1 MVDSPDEKSVL
12 VERLLRLQSEPVG
25 VINLKQFQTQLA
37 RVPSWMVQRSR
48 FLERWQSRYAFGESE
63 PGSGTELMLATPVQ
77 PITTEPNLTSQL
89 SSAML
94 SERIYQEKIA
104 PPIEKISDS
113 QAGQTFRLS
122 RKAVPLAPDSN
133 SLSKQVNSSEKI
145 ETPANTSEKNSPSL
159 RTIVESVT
167 VSNPD
172 SKPAATLAQPQG
184 TVAPKEEET
193 KVTAIEQG
201 QSLVSNEAITN
212 PLVFRK
218 NWQQPDETSEKKKID
233 SLTATSGESTLPLRT
248 ITERINNNPTSNS
261 ESVEISLKPETKV
274 NAIEQEQS
282 LVSNEAITNPLVFRK
297 NWQQPDETS
306 EEKKIDS
313 LAATSGEST
322 LPLRT
327 ITERINTSTS
337 NSESAEI
344 SLKPETKVTAI
355 EQGQSLVSNEAIT
368 NPLVFR
374 KNWQQPDETSEEKK
388 IDSLTATSEESTLPL
403 RTITERINTPTSN
416 LESASTLDQ
425 SEAIVASTE
434 GETKV
439 TSVELG
445 QPQVSNL
452 STATPLLLR
461 QSLQSLDKESNRLRT
476 GSGTI
481 QREVIGGQKQSGN
494 QANRDIAAVNSELAT
509 TSIAVVPEIPSREV
523 PGNLSVPTNLV
534 WRKTTSEPARTVF
547 SAANNGY
554 TNSSLPSVSIP
565 VNPNRPNI
573 LRQMSNTASE
583 MEAMP
588 SNPAIPA
595 IAQTANQTPV
605 VNVADIAEQVSR
617 LLFRQLTVERERR
630 GISQWH

>member
-1 MVDSPDEKSVL
+1 MVDSPYEKSVL
-12 VERLLRLQSEPVG
+12 VERLLRRQSEPVG

-172 SKPAATLAQPQG
+172 SKPAATLDQPQR

-193 KVTAIEQG
+193 KVTLVELKQIQ
-201 QSLVSNEAITN
+201 VSNLSTPN
-212 PLVFRK
+212 PLLLRQ
-218 NWQQPDETSEKKKID
+218 NLHQPDETSEEKKID

-248 ITERINNNPTSNS
+248 ITERINTP
-261 ESVEISLKPETKV
+261 
-274 NAIEQEQS
+274 
-282 LVSNEAITNPLVFRK
+282 
-297 NWQQPDETS
+297 
-306 EEKKIDS
+306 
-313 LAATSGEST
+313 
-322 LPLRT
+322 
-327 ITERINTSTS
+327 TS

-344 SLKPETKVTAI
+344 SLKPETKVNAI
-355 EQGQSLVSNEAIT
+355 EQEQSLVSNEAIT

-403 RTITERINTPTSN
+403 RTITERINTSTSN
-416 LESASTLDQ
+416 SESAAILDQ

-461 QSLQSLDKESNRLRT
+461 QSLQSLDKESNRLTT

-481 QREVIGGQKQSGN
+481 HREAIGGQKQSGN

-554 TNSSLPSVSIP
+554 TDSSLPSVSLP

-630 GISQWH
+630 GISQWY

>member
-248 ITERINNNPTSNS
+248 ITERINTP
-261 ESVEISLKPETKV
+261 
-274 NAIEQEQS
+274 
-282 LVSNEAITNPLVFRK
+282 
-297 NWQQPDETS
+297 
-306 EEKKIDS
+306 
-313 LAATSGEST
+313 
-322 LPLRT
+322 
-327 ITERINTSTS
+327 TS

-461 QSLQSLDKESNRLRT
+461 QSLQSLDKESNRLTT

-481 QREVIGGQKQSGN
+481 HREVIGGQKQSGN

>member
-104 PPIEKISDS
+104 PPIEKVSHS
-113 QAGQTFRLS
+113 QTGQTFRIS
-122 RKAVPLAPDSN
+122 RKAVPLAADSN

-145 ETPANTSEKNSPSL
+145 DAPANTSEKNSPSL

-172 SKPAATLAQPQG
+172 SKPAVTLAQPQR

-193 KVTAIEQG
+193 KVTLVELKQIQ
-201 QSLVSNEAITN
+201 VSNLSTPN
-212 PLVFRK
+212 PL
-218 NWQQPDETSEKKKID
+218 
-233 SLTATSGESTLPLRT
+233 LLRQ
-248 ITERINNNPTSNS
+248 N
-261 ESVEISLKPETKV
+261 LH
-274 NAIEQEQS
+274 
-282 LVSNEAITNPLVFRK
+282 
-297 NWQQPDETS
+297 QPDETS

-313 LAATSGEST
+313 LTATSGESP

-374 KNWQQPDETSEEKK
+374 KNWQQPDETSEEKPR
-388 IDSLTATSEESTLPL
+388 DSLTATAGESTFPL
-403 RTITERINTPTSN
+403 RTITERVNASTSN
-416 LESASTLDQ
+416 PESTATLDQ

-461 QSLQSLDKESNRLRT
+461 QSLQSLDKESNRLTT

-481 QREVIGGQKQSGN
+481 HREAIGGQKQSGN

-523 PGNLSVPTNLV
+523 PGNLSIPTNLV

-554 TNSSLPSVSIP
+554 TDSSLPSVSIP

-630 GISQWH
+630 GISQWY

>member
-12 VERLLRLQSEPVG
+12 VERLLRRQSEPVG

-172 SKPAATLAQPQG
+172 SKSAATLDKPQR

-193 KVTAIEQG
+193 KVTIVELKQI
-201 QSLVSNEAITN
+201 QVSNLSTPN
-212 PLVFRK
+212 SLLLRQ
-218 NWQQPDETSEKKKID
+218 NLHQPVEVSEGKKID
-233 SLTATSGESTLPLRT
+233 YLTATSE
-248 ITERINNNPTSNS
+248 
-261 ESVEISLKPETKV
+261 
-274 NAIEQEQS
+274 
-282 LVSNEAITNPLVFRK
+282 
-297 NWQQPDETS
+297 
-306 EEKKIDS
+306 
-313 LAATSGEST
+313 EST

-344 SLKPETKVTAI
+344 SLKPETKVNAI
-355 EQGQSLVSNEAIT
+355 EQEQSLVSNEAIN

-374 KNWQQPDETSEEKK
+374 KNWQQPDETSKERK
-388 IDSLTATSEESTLPL
+388 IDFLPATSEESTLPL

-416 LESASTLDQ
+416 SESAAILDQ

-461 QSLQSLDKESNRLRT
+461 QSLQSLDKQSNRLTT

-481 QREVIGGQKQSGN
+481 HREAIGGQKQSGN

-554 TNSSLPSVSIP
+554 TDSSLPSVSIP

-595 IAQTANQTPV
+595 IAQTANQTQV

>member
-1 MVDSPDEKSVL
+1 MVDSPGEKSVL
-12 VERLLRLQSEPVG
+12 VERLLRRQSEPVG

-63 PGSGTELMLATPVQ
+63 PGSSTELMLATPVQ

-145 ETPANTSEKNSPSL
+145 DAPANTSEKNSPSL

-201 QSLVSNEAITN
+201 QSLVSNEVTTN

-218 NWQQPDETSEKKKID
+218 NWQQPDETAEEKKID

-248 ITERINNNPTSNS
+248 ITERINNP
-261 ESVEISLKPETKV
+261 
-274 NAIEQEQS
+274 
-282 LVSNEAITNPLVFRK
+282 
-297 NWQQPDETS
+297 
-306 EEKKIDS
+306 
-313 LAATSGEST
+313 
-322 LPLRT
+322 
-327 ITERINTSTS
+327 TS

-355 EQGQSLVSNEAIT
+355 EQGQSLVSNEVTT

-374 KNWQQPDETSEEKK
+374 KNWQQPDETAEEKK
-388 IDSLTATSEESTLPL
+388 IDSLTATSGESTLPL
-403 RTITERINTPTSN
+403 RTITERINNPTSN
-416 LESASTLDQ
+416 SESAATLDQ

-461 QSLQSLDKESNRLRT
+461 QSLQSLDKESNRLTT

-481 QREVIGGQKQSGN
+481 HREAIGGQKQSGN

-523 PGNLSVPTNLV
+523 PGNLSIPTNLV

-554 TNSSLPSVSIP
+554 TDSSLPSVSIP

-573 LRQMSNTASE
+573 LRQMSNTTSE
-583 MEAMP
+583 MEAVP

-595 IAQTANQTPV
+595 ITQTPNQTPV

-630 GISQWH
+630 GMSQWY

>member
-104 PPIEKISDS
+104 PPREKISDS

-145 ETPANTSEKNSPSL
+145 DAPANTSEKNSPSL

-172 SKPAATLAQPQG
+172 SKPAVTLAQPQR

-193 KVTAIEQG
+193 KVTLVELKQIQ
-201 QSLVSNEAITN
+201 VSNLSTPN
-212 PLVFRK
+212 PL
-218 NWQQPDETSEKKKID
+218 
-233 SLTATSGESTLPLRT
+233 LLRQ
-248 ITERINNNPTSNS
+248 N
-261 ESVEISLKPETKV
+261 L
-274 NAIEQEQS
+274 
-282 LVSNEAITNPLVFRK
+282 
-297 NWQQPDETS
+297 QQPDETS

-313 LAATSGEST
+313 LTATSGESP

-374 KNWQQPDETSEEKK
+374 KNWQQPDETSEEKPR
-388 IDSLTATSEESTLPL
+388 DSLTATAGESTFPL
-403 RTITERINTPTSN
+403 RTITERVNASTSN
-416 LESASTLDQ
+416 PESTATLDQ

-461 QSLQSLDKESNRLRT
+461 QSLQSLDKESNRLTT

-481 QREVIGGQKQSGN
+481 HREAIGGQKQSGN

-523 PGNLSVPTNLV
+523 PGNLSIPTNLV

-554 TNSSLPSVSIP
+554 TDSSLPSVSIP

-630 GISQWH
+630 GISQWY

>member
-12 VERLLRLQSEPVG
+12 VERLLRRQSEPVG

-172 SKPAATLAQPQG
+172 SKPAATLDQPQR

-193 KVTAIEQG
+193 KVTLVELKQIQ
-201 QSLVSNEAITN
+201 VSNLSTPNSLLLRQNLHQPVEASEE
-212 PLVFRK
+212 RK
-218 NWQQPDETSEKKKID
+218 IDFLPATSE
-233 SLTATSGESTLPLRT
+233 
-248 ITERINNNPTSNS
+248 
-261 ESVEISLKPETKV
+261 
-274 NAIEQEQS
+274 
-282 LVSNEAITNPLVFRK
+282 
-297 NWQQPDETS
+297 
-306 EEKKIDS
+306 
-313 LAATSGEST
+313 EST

-344 SLKPETKVTAI
+344 SLKPETTVNAI
-355 EQGQSLVSNEAIT
+355 EQEQSLVSNEATT

-403 RTITERINTPTSN
+403 RTITERINT
-416 LESASTLDQ
+416 
-425 SEAIVASTE
+425 
-434 GETKV
+434 
-439 TSVELG
+439 
-445 QPQVSNL
+445 
-452 STATPLLLR
+452 
-461 QSLQSLDKESNRLRT
+461 
-476 GSGTI
+476 
-481 QREVIGGQKQSGN
+481 
-494 QANRDIAAVNSELAT
+494 
-509 TSIAVVPEIPSREV
+509 
-523 PGNLSVPTNLV
+523 
-534 WRKTTSEPARTVF
+534 
-547 SAANNGY
+547 
-554 TNSSLPSVSIP
+554 
-565 VNPNRPNI
+565 
-573 LRQMSNTASE
+573 
-583 MEAMP
+583 
-588 SNPAIPA
+588 
-595 IAQTANQTPV
+595 
-605 VNVADIAEQVSR
+605 
-617 LLFRQLTVERERR
+617 
-630 GISQWH
+630 

>member
-104 PPIEKISDS
+104 PPREKISDS

-145 ETPANTSEKNSPSL
+145 DAPANTSEKNSPSL

-172 SKPAATLAQPQG
+172 SKPAVTLAQPQR

-193 KVTAIEQG
+193 KVTLVELKQIQ
-201 QSLVSNEAITN
+201 VSNLSTPN
-212 PLVFRK
+212 PL
-218 NWQQPDETSEKKKID
+218 
-233 SLTATSGESTLPLRT
+233 LLRQ
-248 ITERINNNPTSNS
+248 N
-261 ESVEISLKPETKV
+261 LH
-274 NAIEQEQS
+274 
-282 LVSNEAITNPLVFRK
+282 
-297 NWQQPDETS
+297 QPDETS

-313 LAATSGEST
+313 LTATSGEST

-374 KNWQQPDETSEEKK
+374 KNWQQPDETSEEKPR
-388 IDSLTATSEESTLPL
+388 DSLTATAGESTFPL
-403 RTITERINTPTSN
+403 RTITERVNASTSN
-416 LESASTLDQ
+416 PESTATLDQ

-461 QSLQSLDKESNRLRT
+461 QSLQSLDKESNRLTT

-481 QREVIGGQKQSGN
+481 HREAIGGQKQSGN

-523 PGNLSVPTNLV
+523 PGNLSIPTNLV

-554 TNSSLPSVSIP
+554 TDSSLPSVSIP

-630 GISQWH
+630 GISQWY

>member
-12 VERLLRLQSEPVG
+12 VERLLRRHSEPVG

-104 PPIEKISDS
+104 PTIEKISDS

-145 ETPANTSEKNSPSL
+145 DAPANTSEKNSPSL

-172 SKPAATLAQPQG
+172 SKPAATLAQPPR

-193 KVTAIEQG
+193 KVTLVELKQIQVSNLSTPNPLLLRQNLHQPVEVSEGKKIDYLTATSEESTSSLRTITERINTSTSNSESAEISLKPETKVTAIEQE

-218 NWQQPDETSEKKKID
+218 NLQQPDETSEEKKID
-233 SLTATSGESTLPLRT
+233 SLTSTSEESTSSLRT
-248 ITERINNNPTSNS
+248 ITERINTSTSNS
-261 ESVEISLKPETKV
+261 ESAEISLKPETKV

-297 NWQQPDETS
+297 NLQQPDETS

-313 LAATSGEST
+313 LTSTSGEST

-337 NSESAEI
+337 NSESA
-344 SLKPETKVTAI
+344 A
-355 EQGQSLVSNEAIT
+355 
-368 NPLVFR
+368 
-374 KNWQQPDETSEEKK
+374 
-388 IDSLTATSEESTLPL
+388 
-403 RTITERINTPTSN
+403 
-416 LESASTLDQ
+416 TLDQ

-461 QSLQSLDKESNRLRT
+461 QSLQSLDKESNRLTT

-481 QREVIGGQKQSGN
+481 HREAIGGQKQSGN

-509 TSIAVVPEIPSREV
+509 TLIAVVPEIPSREV

-554 TNSSLPSVSIP
+554 TDSSLPSVSIP

-588 SNPAIPA
+588 SNAAIPA

>member
-12 VERLLRLQSEPVG
+12 VERLLRRQSEPVG

-172 SKPAATLAQPQG
+172 SKPAATLDQPQR

-193 KVTAIEQG
+193 KVTLVELKQIQ
-201 QSLVSNEAITN
+201 VSNLSTPNSLLLRQNLHQPVEASEE
-212 PLVFRK
+212 RK
-218 NWQQPDETSEKKKID
+218 IDFLPATSE
-233 SLTATSGESTLPLRT
+233 
-248 ITERINNNPTSNS
+248 
-261 ESVEISLKPETKV
+261 
-274 NAIEQEQS
+274 
-282 LVSNEAITNPLVFRK
+282 
-297 NWQQPDETS
+297 
-306 EEKKIDS
+306 
-313 LAATSGEST
+313 EST

-344 SLKPETKVTAI
+344 SLKPETKVNAI
-355 EQGQSLVSNEAIT
+355 EQEQSLVSNEATT

-403 RTITERINTPTSN
+403 RTITERINTSTSN
-416 LESASTLDQ
+416 SESAAILDQ

-461 QSLQSLDKESNRLRT
+461 QSLQSLDKESNRLTT

-481 QREVIGGQKQSGN
+481 HREAIGGQKQSGN

-554 TNSSLPSVSIP
+554 TNSSLPSVSLP

-588 SNPAIPA
+588 SNSAIPA

-630 GISQWH
+630 GISQWY

>member
-12 VERLLRLQSEPVG
+12 VERLLRRHSEPVG

-104 PPIEKISDS
+104 PPREKISDS

-145 ETPANTSEKNSPSL
+145 DAPANTSEKNSPSL

-172 SKPAATLAQPQG
+172 SKPAATLAQPQR

-193 KVTAIEQG
+193 KVTLVELKQIQ
-201 QSLVSNEAITN
+201 VSNLSTPN
-212 PLVFRK
+212 PLLLRQ
-218 NWQQPDETSEKKKID
+218 NLHQPVEVSEGKKID
-233 SLTATSGESTLPLRT
+233 YLTATSGEST
-248 ITERINNNPTSNS
+248 SS
-261 ESVEISLKPETKV
+261 
-274 NAIEQEQS
+274 
-282 LVSNEAITNPLVFRK
+282 
-297 NWQQPDETS
+297 
-306 EEKKIDS
+306 
-313 LAATSGEST
+313 
-322 LPLRT
+322 LRT

-388 IDSLTATSEESTLPL
+388 IDSLTSTSGESTLPL
-403 RTITERINTPTSN
+403 RTITERINTSNSNSESAEISLKPETTVTAIEQEQSLVSNEAITNPLVFRKNLQQPDETSEEKKIDSLTATSGESTLPLRTINERINTSTSN
-416 LESASTLDQ
+416 SESAATLDQ

-461 QSLQSLDKESNRLRT
+461 QSLQSLDKESNRLTT

-481 QREVIGGQKQSGN
+481 HREAIGGQKQSGN

-554 TNSSLPSVSIP
+554 TDSSLPSVSIP

-630 GISQWH
+630 GISQWY

>member
-104 PPIEKISDS
+104 PPREKISDS

-133 SLSKQVNSSEKI
+133 SLSKQVNSSENI
-145 ETPANTSEKNSPSL
+145 DAPANTSEKNSPSL

-167 VSNPD
+167 GSNPD
-172 SKPAATLAQPQG
+172 SKPAATLAQPQR

-193 KVTAIEQG
+193 KVTLVELKQL
-201 QSLVSNEAITN
+201 QVSNLSTPN
-212 PLVFRK
+212 PL
-218 NWQQPDETSEKKKID
+218 
-233 SLTATSGESTLPLRT
+233 LLRQ
-248 ITERINNNPTSNS
+248 N
-261 ESVEISLKPETKV
+261 L
-274 NAIEQEQS
+274 
-282 LVSNEAITNPLVFRK
+282 
-297 NWQQPDETS
+297 QQPDETS

-313 LAATSGEST
+313 LTATSGEST

-388 IDSLTATSEESTLPL
+388 IDSLTATSGESTLPL
-403 RTITERINTPTSN
+403 RTITERINTSTSN
-416 LESASTLDQ
+416 SESAATLDQ

-461 QSLQSLDKESNRLRT
+461 QSLQSLDKESNRLTT

-481 QREVIGGQKQSGN
+481 HREAIGGQKQSGN

-554 TNSSLPSVSIP
+554 TDSSLPSVSIP

-630 GISQWH
+630 GISQWY

>member
-104 PPIEKISDS
+104 PPREKISDS

-145 ETPANTSEKNSPSL
+145 DAPANTSEKNSPSL

-172 SKPAATLAQPQG
+172 SKPAVTLAQPQR

-193 KVTAIEQG
+193 KVTLVELKQIQ
-201 QSLVSNEAITN
+201 VSNLSTPN
-212 PLVFRK
+212 PL
-218 NWQQPDETSEKKKID
+218 
-233 SLTATSGESTLPLRT
+233 LLRQ
-248 ITERINNNPTSNS
+248 N
-261 ESVEISLKPETKV
+261 L
-274 NAIEQEQS
+274 
-282 LVSNEAITNPLVFRK
+282 
-297 NWQQPDETS
+297 QQPDETS

-313 LAATSGEST
+313 LTATSGESP

-355 EQGQSLVSNEAIT
+355 EQGQSLVSDEAIT
-368 NPLVFR
+368 NPLLLR
-374 KNWQQPDETSEEKK
+374 QNLQQPDETSEEKK
-388 IDSLTATSEESTLPL
+388 IDSLTATSGESPLPL
-403 RTITERINTPTSN
+403 RTITERINTSTSNSESAEISLKPETKVTAIEQGQSLVSDEAITNPLLLRQNLQQPDETSEEKKIDSLTATSGESPLPLRTITERINNPTSN
-416 LESASTLDQ
+416 SESAATLDQ

-461 QSLQSLDKESNRLRT
+461 QSLQSLDKESNRLTT

-481 QREVIGGQKQSGN
+481 HREAIGGQKQSGN

-523 PGNLSVPTNLV
+523 PGNLSIPTNLV

-554 TNSSLPSVSIP
+554 TDSSLPSVSIP

-630 GISQWH
+630 GISQWY

>member
-12 VERLLRLQSEPVG
+12 VERLLRRHSEPVG

-104 PPIEKISDS
+104 PPREKISDS

-145 ETPANTSEKNSPSL
+145 DAPANTSEKNSPSL

-172 SKPAATLAQPQG
+172 SKPAATLAQPQR

-193 KVTAIEQG
+193 KVTLVELKQIQ
-201 QSLVSNEAITN
+201 VSNLSTPN
-212 PLVFRK
+212 PLLLRQ
-218 NWQQPDETSEKKKID
+218 NLHQPVEVSEGKKID
-233 SLTATSGESTLPLRT
+233 YLTATSGEST
-248 ITERINNNPTSNS
+248 SS
-261 ESVEISLKPETKV
+261 
-274 NAIEQEQS
+274 
-282 LVSNEAITNPLVFRK
+282 
-297 NWQQPDETS
+297 
-306 EEKKIDS
+306 
-313 LAATSGEST
+313 
-322 LPLRT
+322 LRT

-337 NSESAEI
+337 NSESA
-344 SLKPETKVTAI
+344 A
-355 EQGQSLVSNEAIT
+355 
-368 NPLVFR
+368 
-374 KNWQQPDETSEEKK
+374 
-388 IDSLTATSEESTLPL
+388 
-403 RTITERINTPTSN
+403 
-416 LESASTLDQ
+416 TLDQ

-461 QSLQSLDKESNRLRT
+461 QSLQSLDKESNRLTT

-481 QREVIGGQKQSGN
+481 HREAIGGQKQSGN

-554 TNSSLPSVSIP
+554 TDSSLPSVSIP

-630 GISQWH
+630 GISQWY

>member
-1 MVDSPDEKSVL
+1 MVDSPGEKSVL
-12 VERLLRLQSEPVG
+12 VERLLRRQSEPVG

-63 PGSGTELMLATPVQ
+63 PGSSTELMLATPVQ

-145 ETPANTSEKNSPSL
+145 DAPANTSEKNSPSL

-172 SKPAATLAQPQG
+172 SKPAATLAQPQR

-193 KVTAIEQG
+193 KVTLVELKQIQ
-201 QSLVSNEAITN
+201 VSNLSTPN
-212 PLVFRK
+212 PL
-218 NWQQPDETSEKKKID
+218 
-233 SLTATSGESTLPLRT
+233 LLRQ
-248 ITERINNNPTSNS
+248 N
-261 ESVEISLKPETKV
+261 LH
-274 NAIEQEQS
+274 
-282 LVSNEAITNPLVFRK
+282 
-297 NWQQPDETS
+297 QPDETS

-313 LAATSGEST
+313 LTATSGEST

-355 EQGQSLVSNEAIT
+355 EQGQSLVSNEVTT

-374 KNWQQPDETSEEKK
+374 KNWQQPDETAEEKK
-388 IDSLTATSEESTLPL
+388 IDSLTATSGESTLPL
-403 RTITERINTPTSN
+403 RTITERINNPTSN
-416 LESASTLDQ
+416 SESAATLDQ

-461 QSLQSLDKESNRLRT
+461 QSLQSLDKESNRLTT

-481 QREVIGGQKQSGN
+481 HREAIGGQKQSGN

-523 PGNLSVPTNLV
+523 PGNLSIPTNLV

-554 TNSSLPSVSIP
+554 TDSSLPSVSIP

-573 LRQMSNTASE
+573 LRQMSNTTSE
-583 MEAMP
+583 MEAVP

-595 IAQTANQTPV
+595 ITQTPNQTPV

-630 GISQWH
+630 GMS

>member
-12 VERLLRLQSEPVG
+12 VERLLRRQSEPVG

-63 PGSGTELMLATPVQ
+63 PGSGTELMLASPVQ

-172 SKPAATLAQPQG
+172 SKPAATLDQPQR
-184 TVAPKEEET
+184 TVAPKEEEI
-193 KVTAIEQG
+193 KVTIVELKQI
-201 QSLVSNEAITN
+201 QVSNLSTPNSLLLRQNLHQPVEASKE
-212 PLVFRK
+212 R
-218 NWQQPDETSEKKKID
+218 KID
-233 SLTATSGESTLPLRT
+233 FLPATSGESTLPLRT
-248 ITERINNNPTSNS
+248 ITERINTPTSNS
-261 ESVEISLKPETKV
+261 ESAEISLKPETKV

-313 LAATSGEST
+313 LTATSGEST

-327 ITERINTSTS
+327 ITERINNPTS
-337 NSESAEI
+337 NSESA
-344 SLKPETKVTAI
+344 A
-355 EQGQSLVSNEAIT
+355 
-368 NPLVFR
+368 
-374 KNWQQPDETSEEKK
+374 
-388 IDSLTATSEESTLPL
+388 
-403 RTITERINTPTSN
+403 
-416 LESASTLDQ
+416 TLDQ

-461 QSLQSLDKESNRLRT
+461 QSLQSLDKESNRLTT

-481 QREVIGGQKQSGN
+481 HREAIGGQKQSGN

-509 TSIAVVPEIPSREV
+509 TLIAVVPEIPSREV

-554 TNSSLPSVSIP
+554 TDSSLPSVSIP
-565 VNPNRPNI
+565 VNPNRPNS

-630 GISQWH
+630 GISQWY

>member
-12 VERLLRLQSEPVG
+12 VERLLRRHSEPVG

-104 PPIEKISDS
+104 PPREKISDS

-145 ETPANTSEKNSPSL
+145 DAPANTSEKNSPSL

-172 SKPAATLAQPQG
+172 SKPAATLAQPQR

-193 KVTAIEQG
+193 KVTLVELKQIQ
-201 QSLVSNEAITN
+201 VSNLSTPN
-212 PLVFRK
+212 PLLLRQ
-218 NWQQPDETSEKKKID
+218 NLHQPVEVSEGKKID
-233 SLTATSGESTLPLRT
+233 YLTATSGEST
-248 ITERINNNPTSNS
+248 SS
-261 ESVEISLKPETKV
+261 
-274 NAIEQEQS
+274 
-282 LVSNEAITNPLVFRK
+282 
-297 NWQQPDETS
+297 
-306 EEKKIDS
+306 
-313 LAATSGEST
+313 
-322 LPLRT
+322 LRT

-388 IDSLTATSEESTLPL
+388 IDSLTSTSGESTLPL
-403 RTITERINTPTSN
+403 RTITERINTSN
-416 LESASTLDQ
+416 SNSESAEISLKPETTVTAIEQEQ
-425 SEAIVASTE
+425 S
-434 GETKV
+434 
-439 TSVELG
+439 L
-445 QPQVSNL
+445 VSN
-452 STATPLLLR
+452 
-461 QSLQSLDKESNRLRT
+461 
-476 GSGTI
+476 
-481 QREVIGGQKQSGN
+481 
-494 QANRDIAAVNSELAT
+494 
-509 TSIAVVPEIPSREV
+509 
-523 PGNLSVPTNLV
+523 
-534 WRKTTSEPARTVF
+534 
-547 SAANNGY
+547 
-554 TNSSLPSVSIP
+554 
-565 VNPNRPNI
+565 
-573 LRQMSNTASE
+573 
-583 MEAMP
+583 EA
-588 SNPAIPA
+588 
-595 IAQTANQTPV
+595 
-605 VNVADIAEQVSR
+605 
-617 LLFRQLTVERERR
+617 
-630 GISQWH
+630 

>member
-12 VERLLRLQSEPVG
+12 VERLLRRQSEPVG

-172 SKPAATLAQPQG
+172 SKPAATLDQPQR

-193 KVTAIEQG
+193 KVTLVELKQIQ
-201 QSLVSNEAITN
+201 VSNLSTPNSLLLRQNLHQPVEASEE
-212 PLVFRK
+212 RK
-218 NWQQPDETSEKKKID
+218 IDFLPATSE
-233 SLTATSGESTLPLRT
+233 
-248 ITERINNNPTSNS
+248 
-261 ESVEISLKPETKV
+261 
-274 NAIEQEQS
+274 
-282 LVSNEAITNPLVFRK
+282 
-297 NWQQPDETS
+297 
-306 EEKKIDS
+306 
-313 LAATSGEST
+313 EST

-344 SLKPETKVTAI
+344 SLKPETTVNAI
-355 EQGQSLVSNEAIT
+355 EQEQSLVSNEATT

-403 RTITERINTPTSN
+403 RTITERINTSTSN
-416 LESASTLDQ
+416 SESAAILDQ

-461 QSLQSLDKESNRLRT
+461 QSLQSLDKESNRLTT

-481 QREVIGGQKQSGN
+481 HREAIGGQKQSGN

-554 TNSSLPSVSIP
+554 TNSSLPSVSLP

-588 SNPAIPA
+588 SNSAIPA

-630 GISQWH
+630 GISQWY

>member
-12 VERLLRLQSEPVG
+12 VERLLRRQSEPVG

-172 SKPAATLAQPQG
+172 SKPAATLDQPQR

-193 KVTAIEQG
+193 KVTLVELKQIQ
-201 QSLVSNEAITN
+201 VSNLSTPN
-212 PLVFRK
+212 PLLLRQ
-218 NWQQPDETSEKKKID
+218 NLHQPDETSEEKKID

-248 ITERINNNPTSNS
+248 ITERINTPTSNS
-261 ESVEISLKPETKV
+261 ESAEISLKPETKV

-297 NWQQPDETS
+297 NWQQPDE
-306 EEKKIDS
+306 I
-313 LAATSGEST
+313 
-322 LPLRT
+322 
-327 ITERINTSTS
+327 
-337 NSESAEI
+337 
-344 SLKPETKVTAI
+344 
-355 EQGQSLVSNEAIT
+355 
-368 NPLVFR
+368 
-374 KNWQQPDETSEEKK
+374 SEEKK

-403 RTITERINTPTSN
+403 RTITERINTSTSN
-416 LESASTLDQ
+416 SESAAILDQ

-461 QSLQSLDKESNRLRT
+461 QSLQSLDKESNRLTT

-481 QREVIGGQKQSGN
+481 HREAIGGQKQSGN

-554 TNSSLPSVSIP
+554 TNSSLPSVSLP

-630 GISQWH
+630 GISQWY

>member
-12 VERLLRLQSEPVG
+12 VERLLRRQSEPVG

-172 SKPAATLAQPQG
+172 SKPAATLDQPQR

-193 KVTAIEQG
+193 KVTLVELKQIQ
-201 QSLVSNEAITN
+201 VSNLSTPNSLLLRQNLHQPVEA
-212 PLVFRK
+212 
-218 NWQQPDETSEKKKID
+218 SEERKID
-233 SLTATSGESTLPLRT
+233 FLPATSGEST
-248 ITERINNNPTSNS
+248 SS
-261 ESVEISLKPETKV
+261 
-274 NAIEQEQS
+274 
-282 LVSNEAITNPLVFRK
+282 
-297 NWQQPDETS
+297 
-306 EEKKIDS
+306 
-313 LAATSGEST
+313 
-322 LPLRT
+322 LRT

-344 SLKPETKVTAI
+344 SLKPETKVNAI
-355 EQGQSLVSNEAIT
+355 EQEQSLVSNEAIT

-403 RTITERINTPTSN
+403 RTITERINTSTSN
-416 LESASTLDQ
+416 SESAAILDQ

-461 QSLQSLDKESNRLRT
+461 QSLQSLDKESNRLTT

-481 QREVIGGQKQSGN
+481 HREAIGGQKQSGN

-554 TNSSLPSVSIP
+554 TNSSLPSVSLP

-630 GISQWH
+630 GISQWY

>member
-12 VERLLRLQSEPVG
+12 VERLLRRQSEPVG

-63 PGSGTELMLATPVQ
+63 PGSSTELMLATPVQ

-172 SKPAATLAQPQG
+172 SKPAATLDQPQR
-184 TVAPKEEET
+184 TVAPKEEEI
-193 KVTAIEQG
+193 KVTI
-201 QSLVSNEAITN
+201 
-212 PLVFRK
+212 
-218 NWQQPDETSEKKKID
+218 
-233 SLTATSGESTLPLRT
+233 
-248 ITERINNNPTSNS
+248 
-261 ESVEISLKPETKV
+261 
-274 NAIEQEQS
+274 
-282 LVSNEAITNPLVFRK
+282 
-297 NWQQPDETS
+297 
-306 EEKKIDS
+306 
-313 LAATSGEST
+313 
-322 LPLRT
+322 
-327 ITERINTSTS
+327 
-337 NSESAEI
+337 
-344 SLKPETKVTAI
+344 
-355 EQGQSLVSNEAIT
+355 
-368 NPLVFR
+368 
-374 KNWQQPDETSEEKK
+374 
-388 IDSLTATSEESTLPL
+388 
-403 RTITERINTPTSN
+403 
-416 LESASTLDQ
+416 
-425 SEAIVASTE
+425 
-434 GETKV
+434 
-439 TSVELG
+439 VELK
-445 QPQVSNL
+445 QIQVSNL

-523 PGNLSVPTNLV
+523 PGNLSIPTNLV

-565 VNPNRPNI
+565 VNPNRPNS
-573 LRQMSNTASE
+573 LRQMSSAS
-583 MEAMP
+583 
-588 SNPAIPA
+588 
-595 IAQTANQTPV
+595 V
-605 VNVADIAEQVSR
+605 
-617 LLFRQLTVERERR
+617 
-630 GISQWH
+630 

>member
-12 VERLLRLQSEPVG
+12 VERLLRRQSEPVG

-172 SKPAATLAQPQG
+172 SKPAATLDQPQR

-193 KVTAIEQG
+193 KVTLVELKQIQ
-201 QSLVSNEAITN
+201 VSNLSTPNSLLLRQNLHQQVEASKE
-212 PLVFRK
+212 R
-218 NWQQPDETSEKKKID
+218 KID
-233 SLTATSGESTLPLRT
+233 LLPATSGEST
-248 ITERINNNPTSNS
+248 SS
-261 ESVEISLKPETKV
+261 
-274 NAIEQEQS
+274 
-282 LVSNEAITNPLVFRK
+282 
-297 NWQQPDETS
+297 
-306 EEKKIDS
+306 
-313 LAATSGEST
+313 
-322 LPLRT
+322 LRT

-344 SLKPETKVTAI
+344 SLKPETTVTAI
-355 EQGQSLVSNEAIT
+355 EQEQSLVSNEATT

-403 RTITERINTPTSN
+403 RTITERINTSTSN
-416 LESASTLDQ
+416 SESAAILDQ

-461 QSLQSLDKESNRLRT
+461 QSLQSLDKESNRLTT

-481 QREVIGGQKQSGN
+481 HREAIGGQKQSGN

-554 TNSSLPSVSIP
+554 TDSSLPSVSIP

-630 GISQWH
+630 GISQWY

>member
-63 PGSGTELMLATPVQ
+63 PGSGTELMLATPGQ
-77 PITTEPNLTSQL
+77 LITTEPNLTSQL
-89 SSAML
+89 SSEML

-104 PPIEKISDS
+104 PPIEKVSHS
-113 QAGQTFRLS
+113 QTGQTFRIS
-122 RKAVPLAPDSN
+122 RKAVPLAADSN

-145 ETPANTSEKNSPSL
+145 DAPANTSEKNSPSL

-172 SKPAATLAQPQG
+172 SKPAVTLAQPQR

-193 KVTAIEQG
+193 KVTLVELKQIQ
-201 QSLVSNEAITN
+201 VSNLSTPN
-212 PLVFRK
+212 PL
-218 NWQQPDETSEKKKID
+218 
-233 SLTATSGESTLPLRT
+233 LLRQ
-248 ITERINNNPTSNS
+248 N
-261 ESVEISLKPETKV
+261 LH
-274 NAIEQEQS
+274 
-282 LVSNEAITNPLVFRK
+282 
-297 NWQQPDETS
+297 QPDETS

-313 LAATSGEST
+313 LTATSGESP

-374 KNWQQPDETSEEKK
+374 KNWQQPDETSEEKPR
-388 IDSLTATSEESTLPL
+388 DSLTATAGESTFPL
-403 RTITERINTPTSN
+403 RTITERVNASTSN
-416 LESASTLDQ
+416 PESTATLDQ

-461 QSLQSLDKESNRLRT
+461 QSLQSLDKESNRLTT

-481 QREVIGGQKQSGN
+481 HREAIGGQKQSGN

-523 PGNLSVPTNLV
+523 PGNLSIPTNLV

-554 TNSSLPSVSIP
+554 TDSSLPSVSIP

-630 GISQWH
+630 GISQWY

>member
-1 MVDSPDEKSVL
+1 MVDSPGEKSVL
-12 VERLLRLQSEPVG
+12 VERLLRRQSEPVG

-63 PGSGTELMLATPVQ
+63 PGSSTELMLATPVQ

-145 ETPANTSEKNSPSL
+145 DAPANTSEKNSPSL

-218 NWQQPDETSEKKKID
+218 NWQQPDETAEEKKID

-248 ITERINNNPTSNS
+248 ITERINN
-261 ESVEISLKPETKV
+261 L
-274 NAIEQEQS
+274 
-282 LVSNEAITNPLVFRK
+282 
-297 NWQQPDETS
+297 
-306 EEKKIDS
+306 
-313 LAATSGEST
+313 
-322 LPLRT
+322 
-327 ITERINTSTS
+327 TS

-355 EQGQSLVSNEAIT
+355 EQGQSLVSNEVTT

-388 IDSLTATSEESTLPL
+388 IDSLTVTSGESTLPL
-403 RTITERINTPTSN
+403 RTITERINNPTSN
-416 LESASTLDQ
+416 SESAATLDQ

-461 QSLQSLDKESNRLRT
+461 QSLQSLDKESNRLTT

-481 QREVIGGQKQSGN
+481 HREVIGGQKQSRN

-523 PGNLSVPTNLV
+523 PGNLSIPTNLV

-554 TNSSLPSVSIP
+554 TDSSLPSVSIP

-573 LRQMSNTASE
+573 LRQMSNTTSE
-583 MEAMP
+583 MEAVP

-595 IAQTANQTPV
+595 ITQTPNQTPV

-630 GISQWH
+630 GMS

>member
-12 VERLLRLQSEPVG
+12 VERLLRRHSEPVG

-104 PPIEKISDS
+104 PPREKISDS

-145 ETPANTSEKNSPSL
+145 DAPANTSEKNSPSL

-172 SKPAATLAQPQG
+172 SKPAATLAQPQR

-193 KVTAIEQG
+193 KVTLVELKQIQ
-201 QSLVSNEAITN
+201 VSNLSTPN
-212 PLVFRK
+212 PLLLRQ
-218 NWQQPDETSEKKKID
+218 NLHQPVEVSEEKKID

-248 ITERINNNPTSNS
+248 INERINTSNSNS
-261 ESVEISLKPETKV
+261 ESAEISLKPETKV

-297 NWQQPDETS
+297 NLQQPDETS
-306 EEKKIDS
+306 EEKKRDS
-313 LAATSGEST
+313 LTSTSGEST

-337 NSESAEI
+337 NSESA
-344 SLKPETKVTAI
+344 A
-355 EQGQSLVSNEAIT
+355 
-368 NPLVFR
+368 
-374 KNWQQPDETSEEKK
+374 
-388 IDSLTATSEESTLPL
+388 
-403 RTITERINTPTSN
+403 
-416 LESASTLDQ
+416 TLDQ

-461 QSLQSLDKESNRLRT
+461 QSLQSLDKESNRLTT

-481 QREVIGGQKQSGN
+481 HREVIGGQKQSGN

-554 TNSSLPSVSIP
+554 TDSSLPSVSIP

-588 SNPAIPA
+588 SNAAIPA

>member
-12 VERLLRLQSEPVG
+12 VERLLRRHSEPVG

-104 PPIEKISDS
+104 PTIEKISDS

-145 ETPANTSEKNSPSL
+145 DAPANTSEKNSPSL

-172 SKPAATLAQPQG
+172 SKPAATLAQPPR

-193 KVTAIEQG
+193 KVTLVELKQIQ
-201 QSLVSNEAITN
+201 VSNLSTPN
-212 PLVFRK
+212 PLLLRQ
-218 NWQQPDETSEKKKID
+218 NLHQPVEVSEGKKID
-233 SLTATSGESTLPLRT
+233 YLTATSEESTSSLRT
-248 ITERINNNPTSNS
+248 ITERINTSTSNS
-261 ESVEISLKPETKV
+261 ESAEISLKPETKV

-297 NWQQPDETS
+297 N
-306 EEKKIDS
+306 
-313 LAATSGEST
+313 L
-322 LPLRT
+322 
-327 ITERINTSTS
+327 
-337 NSESAEI
+337 
-344 SLKPETKVTAI
+344 
-355 EQGQSLVSNEAIT
+355 
-368 NPLVFR
+368 
-374 KNWQQPDETSEEKK
+374 QQPDETSEEKK
-388 IDSLTATSEESTLPL
+388 IDSLTATSGESTLPL
-403 RTITERINTPTSN
+403 KTINEKINTSN
-416 LESASTLDQ
+416 SNSESAATLDQ

-461 QSLQSLDKESNRLRT
+461 QSLQSLDKESNRLTT

-481 QREVIGGQKQSGN
+481 HREAIGGQKQSGN

-554 TNSSLPSVSIP
+554 TDSSLPSVSIP

-588 SNPAIPA
+588 SNAAIPA

>member
-1 MVDSPDEKSVL
+1 
-12 VERLLRLQSEPVG
+12 
-25 VINLKQFQTQLA
+25 
-37 RVPSWMVQRSR
+37 
-48 FLERWQSRYAFGESE
+48 
-63 PGSGTELMLATPVQ
+63 
-77 PITTEPNLTSQL
+77 
-89 SSAML
+89 
-94 SERIYQEKIA
+94 
-104 PPIEKISDS
+104 
-113 QAGQTFRLS
+113 
-122 RKAVPLAPDSN
+122 
-133 SLSKQVNSSEKI
+133 
-145 ETPANTSEKNSPSL
+145 
-159 RTIVESVT
+159 
-167 VSNPD
+167 
-172 SKPAATLAQPQG
+172 
-184 TVAPKEEET
+184 
-193 KVTAIEQG
+193 
-201 QSLVSNEAITN
+201 
-212 PLVFRK
+212 
-218 NWQQPDETSEKKKID
+218 
-233 SLTATSGESTLPLRT
+233 LRT
-248 ITERINNNPTSNS
+248 ITERINNPTSNS
-261 ESVEISLKPETKV
+261 ESAEISLKPETKV

-313 LAATSGEST
+313 LTATSGEST

-327 ITERINTSTS
+327 ITERINNPTS
-337 NSESAEI
+337 NSESA
-344 SLKPETKVTAI
+344 A
-355 EQGQSLVSNEAIT
+355 
-368 NPLVFR
+368 
-374 KNWQQPDETSEEKK
+374 
-388 IDSLTATSEESTLPL
+388 
-403 RTITERINTPTSN
+403 
-416 LESASTLDQ
+416 TLDQ

-461 QSLQSLDKESNRLRT
+461 QSLQSLDKESNRLTT

-481 QREVIGGQKQSGN
+481 HREAIGGQKQSGN

-509 TSIAVVPEIPSREV
+509 TLIAVVPEIPSREV

-554 TNSSLPSVSIP
+554 TDSSLPSVSIP
-565 VNPNRPNI
+565 VNPNRPNS

-630 GISQWH
+630 GISQWY

>member
-12 VERLLRLQSEPVG
+12 VERLLRRQSEPVG

-172 SKPAATLAQPQG
+172 SKSAATLDQPQR

-193 KVTAIEQG
+193 KVTIVELKQI
-201 QSLVSNEAITN
+201 QVSNLSTPN
-212 PLVFRK
+212 SLLLRQ
-218 NWQQPDETSEKKKID
+218 NLHQPVEVSEGKKID
-233 SLTATSGESTLPLRT
+233 YLTATSE
-248 ITERINNNPTSNS
+248 
-261 ESVEISLKPETKV
+261 
-274 NAIEQEQS
+274 
-282 LVSNEAITNPLVFRK
+282 
-297 NWQQPDETS
+297 
-306 EEKKIDS
+306 
-313 LAATSGEST
+313 EST

-344 SLKPETKVTAI
+344 SLKPETKVNAI
-355 EQGQSLVSNEAIT
+355 EQEQSLVSNEATT

-388 IDSLTATSEESTLPL
+388 IDSLTATSGESTSSL
-403 RTITERINTPTSN
+403 RTITERINTSTSN
-416 LESASTLDQ
+416 SESAAILDQ

-461 QSLQSLDKESNRLRT
+461 QSLQSLDKESNRLTT

-481 QREVIGGQKQSGN
+481 HREAIGGQKQSGN

-554 TNSSLPSVSIP
+554 TDSSLPSVSIP

-588 SNPAIPA
+588 SNAAIPA
-595 IAQTANQTPV
+595 IAQTANQTQV

>member
-12 VERLLRLQSEPVG
+12 VERLLRRQSEPVG

-172 SKPAATLAQPQG
+172 SKPAATLDQPQR

-193 KVTAIEQG
+193 KVTLVELKQIQ
-201 QSLVSNEAITN
+201 VSNLSTPNSLLLRQNLHQQVEASKE
-212 PLVFRK
+212 R
-218 NWQQPDETSEKKKID
+218 KID
-233 SLTATSGESTLPLRT
+233 LLPATSGEST
-248 ITERINNNPTSNS
+248 SS
-261 ESVEISLKPETKV
+261 
-274 NAIEQEQS
+274 
-282 LVSNEAITNPLVFRK
+282 
-297 NWQQPDETS
+297 
-306 EEKKIDS
+306 
-313 LAATSGEST
+313 
-322 LPLRT
+322 LRT

-344 SLKPETKVTAI
+344 SLKPETKVNAI
-355 EQGQSLVSNEAIT
+355 EQEQYLVSNEAIT

-374 KNWQQPDETSEEKK
+374 KNWQQPDEISEEKK

-403 RTITERINTPTSN
+403 RTITERINTSTSN
-416 LESASTLDQ
+416 SESAAILDQ

-461 QSLQSLDKESNRLRT
+461 QSLQSLDKESNRLTT

-481 QREVIGGQKQSGN
+481 HREAIGGQKQSGN

-554 TNSSLPSVSIP
+554 TDSSLPSVSIP

-630 GISQWH
+630 GISQWY

>member
-63 PGSGTELMLATPVQ
+63 PGSGTELMLATPGQ
-77 PITTEPNLTSQL
+77 LITTEPNLTSQL
-89 SSAML
+89 SSEML

-104 PPIEKISDS
+104 PPIEKVSHS
-113 QAGQTFRLS
+113 QTGQTFRIS
-122 RKAVPLAPDSN
+122 RKAVPLAADSN

-145 ETPANTSEKNSPSL
+145 DAPANTSEKNSPSL

-172 SKPAATLAQPQG
+172 SKPAVTLAQPQR

-193 KVTAIEQG
+193 KVTLVELKQIQ
-201 QSLVSNEAITN
+201 VSNLSTPN
-212 PLVFRK
+212 PLLLRQ
-218 NWQQPDETSEKKKID
+218 NLQQPEETSEEKKID

-248 ITERINNNPTSNS
+248 ITERINNP
-261 ESVEISLKPETKV
+261 
-274 NAIEQEQS
+274 
-282 LVSNEAITNPLVFRK
+282 
-297 NWQQPDETS
+297 
-306 EEKKIDS
+306 
-313 LAATSGEST
+313 
-322 LPLRT
+322 
-327 ITERINTSTS
+327 TS

-374 KNWQQPDETSEEKK
+374 KNWQQPDETSEEKPR
-388 IDSLTATSEESTLPL
+388 DSLTATAGESTFPL
-403 RTITERINTPTSN
+403 RTITERVNASTSN
-416 LESASTLDQ
+416 PESTATLDQ

-461 QSLQSLDKESNRLRT
+461 QSLQSLDKESNRLTT

-481 QREVIGGQKQSGN
+481 HREAIGGQKQSGN

-523 PGNLSVPTNLV
+523 PGNLSIPTNLV

-554 TNSSLPSVSIP
+554 TDSSLPSVSIP

-630 GISQWH
+630 GISQWY

>member
-63 PGSGTELMLATPVQ
+63 PGSSTELMLATPVQ

-104 PPIEKISDS
+104 PPIENISDS

-145 ETPANTSEKNSPSL
+145 DAPANTSEKNSPSL

-167 VSNPD
+167 VSTPD
-172 SKPAATLAQPQG
+172 SKPAATLAQPQR

-193 KVTAIEQG
+193 KVTLVELKQIQ
-201 QSLVSNEAITN
+201 VSNLSTPN
-212 PLVFRK
+212 PLLLCP
-218 NWQQPDETSEKKKID
+218 NLHQPDEASEERKID
-233 SLTATSGESTLPLRT
+233 FLP
-248 ITERINNNPTSNS
+248 
-261 ESVEISLKPETKV
+261 
-274 NAIEQEQS
+274 
-282 LVSNEAITNPLVFRK
+282 
-297 NWQQPDETS
+297 
-306 EEKKIDS
+306 
-313 LAATSGEST
+313 ATSGEST

-355 EQGQSLVSNEAIT
+355 EQGQSLVSNEATT

-388 IDSLTATSEESTLPL
+388 IDSLTATSGESTLPLGTITERINTSTSNSESAEISLKPETKVTAIEQGQSLVSNEATTNPLVFRKNWQQPDETSEEKKIDSLTATSGESTLPL
-403 RTITERINTPTSN
+403 RTITERINNPTSN
-416 LESASTLDQ
+416 SESAATLDQ

-461 QSLQSLDKESNRLRT
+461 QSLQSLDKESNRLTT

-481 QREVIGGQKQSGN
+481 HREAIGGQKQSGN

-523 PGNLSVPTNLV
+523 PGNLPVPTNLV

-554 TNSSLPSVSIP
+554 TDSSLPSVSIP
-565 VNPNRPNI
+565 VNPNRPNS
-573 LRQMSNTASE
+573 LRQMSNTTSE
-583 MEAMP
+583 MEAVP

-595 IAQTANQTPV
+595 ITQTPNQTPV

-630 GISQWH
+630 GMSQWY

>member
-12 VERLLRLQSEPVG
+12 VERLLRRQSEPVG

-172 SKPAATLAQPQG
+172 SKPAATLDQPQR

-193 KVTAIEQG
+193 KVTLVELKQIQ
-201 QSLVSNEAITN
+201 VSNLSTPNSLLLRQNLHQPVEASEE
-212 PLVFRK
+212 RK
-218 NWQQPDETSEKKKID
+218 IDFLPATSE
-233 SLTATSGESTLPLRT
+233 
-248 ITERINNNPTSNS
+248 
-261 ESVEISLKPETKV
+261 
-274 NAIEQEQS
+274 
-282 LVSNEAITNPLVFRK
+282 
-297 NWQQPDETS
+297 
-306 EEKKIDS
+306 
-313 LAATSGEST
+313 EST

-344 SLKPETKVTAI
+344 SLKPETTVNAI
-355 EQGQSLVSNEAIT
+355 EQEQSLVSNEATT

-403 RTITERINTPTSN
+403 RTITERINTSTSN
-416 LESASTLDQ
+416 SESA
-425 SEAIVASTE
+425 EI
-434 GETKV
+434 
-439 TSVELG
+439 
-445 QPQVSNL
+445 
-452 STATPLLLR
+452 
-461 QSLQSLDKESNRLRT
+461 SLK
-476 GSGTI
+476 
-481 QREVIGGQKQSGN
+481 
-494 QANRDIAAVNSELAT
+494 
-509 TSIAVVPEIPSREV
+509 P
-523 PGNLSVPTNLV
+523 
-534 WRKTTSEPARTVF
+534 
-547 SAANNGY
+547 
-554 TNSSLPSVSIP
+554 
-565 VNPNRPNI
+565 
-573 LRQMSNTASE
+573 
-583 MEAMP
+583 
-588 SNPAIPA
+588 
-595 IAQTANQTPV
+595 
-605 VNVADIAEQVSR
+605 
-617 LLFRQLTVERERR
+617 
-630 GISQWH
+630 

>member
-1 MVDSPDEKSVL
+1 MVDSPGEKSVL
-12 VERLLRLQSEPVG
+12 VERLLRRQSEPVG

-63 PGSGTELMLATPVQ
+63 PGSSTELMLATPVQ

-145 ETPANTSEKNSPSL
+145 DAPANTSEKNSPSL

-201 QSLVSNEAITN
+201 QSLVSNEVTTN

-218 NWQQPDETSEKKKID
+218 NWQQPDET
-233 SLTATSGESTLPLRT
+233 A
-248 ITERINNNPTSNS
+248 
-261 ESVEISLKPETKV
+261 
-274 NAIEQEQS
+274 
-282 LVSNEAITNPLVFRK
+282 
-297 NWQQPDETS
+297 

-313 LAATSGEST
+313 LTATSGEST

-355 EQGQSLVSNEAIT
+355 EQGQSLVSNEVTT

-388 IDSLTATSEESTLPL
+388 IDSLTATSGESTLPL
-403 RTITERINTPTSN
+403 RTITERINNPTSN
-416 LESASTLDQ
+416 SESAATLDQ

-461 QSLQSLDKESNRLRT
+461 QSLQSLDKESNRLTT

-481 QREVIGGQKQSGN
+481 HREAIGGQKQSGN

-523 PGNLSVPTNLV
+523 PGNLSIPTNLV

-554 TNSSLPSVSIP
+554 TDSSLPSVSIP

-573 LRQMSNTASE
+573 LRQMSNTTSE
-583 MEAMP
+583 MEAVP

-595 IAQTANQTPV
+595 ITQTPNQTPV

-630 GISQWH
+630 GMS

>member
-63 PGSGTELMLATPVQ
+63 PGSSTELMLATPVQ

-104 PPIEKISDS
+104 PPIENISDS

-145 ETPANTSEKNSPSL
+145 DAPANTSEKNSPSL

-167 VSNPD
+167 VSTPD
-172 SKPAATLAQPQG
+172 SKPAATLAQPQR

-193 KVTAIEQG
+193 KVTLVELKQIQ
-201 QSLVSNEAITN
+201 VSNLSTPN
-212 PLVFRK
+212 PLLLCP
-218 NWQQPDETSEKKKID
+218 NLHQPDEASEERKID
-233 SLTATSGESTLPLRT
+233 FLP
-248 ITERINNNPTSNS
+248 
-261 ESVEISLKPETKV
+261 
-274 NAIEQEQS
+274 
-282 LVSNEAITNPLVFRK
+282 
-297 NWQQPDETS
+297 
-306 EEKKIDS
+306 
-313 LAATSGEST
+313 ATSGEST

-374 KNWQQPDETSEEKK
+374 KNWQQPDETSEEKPR
-388 IDSLTATSEESTLPL
+388 DSLTATAGESTFPL
-403 RTITERINTPTSN
+403 RTITERVNASTSN
-416 LESASTLDQ
+416 PESTATLDQ

-461 QSLQSLDKESNRLRT
+461 QSLQSLDKESNRLTT

-481 QREVIGGQKQSGN
+481 HREAIGGQKQSGN

-523 PGNLSVPTNLV
+523 PGNLPVPTNLV

-554 TNSSLPSVSIP
+554 TDSSLPSVSIP
-565 VNPNRPNI
+565 VNPNRPNS
-573 LRQMSNTASE
+573 LRQMSNTTSE
-583 MEAMP
+583 MEAVP

-595 IAQTANQTPV
+595 ITQTPNQTPV

-630 GISQWH
+630 GMSQWY

>member
-63 PGSGTELMLATPVQ
+63 PGSSTELMLATPVQ

-104 PPIEKISDS
+104 PPIENISDS

-145 ETPANTSEKNSPSL
+145 DAPANTSEKNSPSL

-167 VSNPD
+167 VSTPD
-172 SKPAATLAQPQG
+172 SKPAATLAQPQR

-193 KVTAIEQG
+193 KVTLVELKQIQ
-201 QSLVSNEAITN
+201 VSNLSTPN
-212 PLVFRK
+212 PLLLCP
-218 NWQQPDETSEKKKID
+218 NLHQPDEASEERKID
-233 SLTATSGESTLPLRT
+233 FLP
-248 ITERINNNPTSNS
+248 
-261 ESVEISLKPETKV
+261 
-274 NAIEQEQS
+274 
-282 LVSNEAITNPLVFRK
+282 
-297 NWQQPDETS
+297 
-306 EEKKIDS
+306 
-313 LAATSGEST
+313 ATSGEST

-355 EQGQSLVSNEAIT
+355 EQGQSLVSNEATT

-388 IDSLTATSEESTLPL
+388 IDSLTATSGESTLPL
-403 RTITERINTPTSN
+403 GTITERINTSTSNSESAEISLKPETKVTAIEQGQSLVSNEATTNPLVFRKNWQQPDETSEEKKIDSLTATSGESTLPLGTITERINNPTSN
-416 LESASTLDQ
+416 SESAATLDQ

-461 QSLQSLDKESNRLRT
+461 QSLQSLDKESNRLTT

-481 QREVIGGQKQSGN
+481 HREAIGGQKQSGN

-523 PGNLSVPTNLV
+523 PGNLPVPTNLV

-554 TNSSLPSVSIP
+554 TDSSLPSVSIP
-565 VNPNRPNI
+565 VNPNRPNS
-573 LRQMSNTASE
+573 LRQMSNTTSE
-583 MEAMP
+583 MEAVP

-595 IAQTANQTPV
+595 ITQTPNQTPV

-630 GISQWH
+630 GMSQWY

>member
-12 VERLLRLQSEPVG
+12 VERLLRRHSEPVG

-104 PPIEKISDS
+104 PPREKISDS

-145 ETPANTSEKNSPSL
+145 DAPANTSEKNSPSL

-172 SKPAATLAQPQG
+172 SKPAATLAQPQR

-193 KVTAIEQG
+193 KVTLVELKQIQ
-201 QSLVSNEAITN
+201 VSNLSTPN
-212 PLVFRK
+212 PLLLRQ
-218 NWQQPDETSEKKKID
+218 NLHQPVEVSEGKKID
-233 SLTATSGESTLPLRT
+233 YLTATSGEST
-248 ITERINNNPTSNS
+248 SS
-261 ESVEISLKPETKV
+261 
-274 NAIEQEQS
+274 
-282 LVSNEAITNPLVFRK
+282 
-297 NWQQPDETS
+297 
-306 EEKKIDS
+306 
-313 LAATSGEST
+313 
-322 LPLRT
+322 LRT

-388 IDSLTATSEESTLPL
+388 IDSLTSTSGESTLPL
-403 RTITERINTPTSN
+403 RTITERINTSNSNSESAEISLKPETTVTAIEQEQSLVSNEAIATSGESTLPLRTINERINTSTSN
-416 LESASTLDQ
+416 SESAATLDQ

-461 QSLQSLDKESNRLRT
+461 QSLQSLDKESNRLTT

-481 QREVIGGQKQSGN
+481 HREAIGGQKQSGN

-554 TNSSLPSVSIP
+554 TDSSLPSVSIP

-630 GISQWH
+630 GISQWY

>member
-12 VERLLRLQSEPVG
+12 VERLLRRQSEPVG

-63 PGSGTELMLATPVQ
+63 PGSGTELMLASPVQ

-172 SKPAATLAQPQG
+172 SKPAATLDQPQR
-184 TVAPKEEET
+184 TVAPKEEEIKVTIVELKQIQVSNLSTPNSLLLRQNLHQPVEASKERKIDFLPATSGESTLPLRTITERINTPTSNSESAEISLKPET
-193 KVTAIEQG
+193 KVNAIEQE

-248 ITERINNNPTSNS
+248 ITERINNPTSNS
-261 ESVEISLKPETKV
+261 ESAEISLKPETKV

-313 LAATSGEST
+313 LTATSGEST

-327 ITERINTSTS
+327 ITERINNPTS
-337 NSESAEI
+337 NSESA
-344 SLKPETKVTAI
+344 A
-355 EQGQSLVSNEAIT
+355 
-368 NPLVFR
+368 
-374 KNWQQPDETSEEKK
+374 
-388 IDSLTATSEESTLPL
+388 
-403 RTITERINTPTSN
+403 
-416 LESASTLDQ
+416 TLDQ

-461 QSLQSLDKESNRLRT
+461 QSLQSLDKESNRLTT

-481 QREVIGGQKQSGN
+481 HREAIGGQKQSGN

-509 TSIAVVPEIPSREV
+509 TLIAVVPEIPSREV

-554 TNSSLPSVSIP
+554 TDSSLPSVSIP

-588 SNPAIPA
+588 SNAAIPA

>member
-1 MVDSPDEKSVL
+1 MVDSPGEKSVL
-12 VERLLRLQSEPVG
+12 VERLLRRQSEPVG

-63 PGSGTELMLATPVQ
+63 PGSSTELMLATPVQ

-145 ETPANTSEKNSPSL
+145 DAPANTSEKNSPSL

-172 SKPAATLAQPQG
+172 SKPAVTLAQPQR

-193 KVTAIEQG
+193 KVTLVELKQIQ
-201 QSLVSNEAITN
+201 VSNLSTPN
-212 PLVFRK
+212 PLLLRQ
-218 NWQQPDETSEKKKID
+218 NLHQPDETSEEKKID

-248 ITERINNNPTSNS
+248 ITERINN
-261 ESVEISLKPETKV
+261 L
-274 NAIEQEQS
+274 
-282 LVSNEAITNPLVFRK
+282 
-297 NWQQPDETS
+297 
-306 EEKKIDS
+306 
-313 LAATSGEST
+313 
-322 LPLRT
+322 
-327 ITERINTSTS
+327 TS

-355 EQGQSLVSNEAIT
+355 EQGQSLVSNEVTT

-374 KNWQQPDETSEEKK
+374 KNWQQPDETAEEKK
-388 IDSLTATSEESTLPL
+388 IDSLTATSGESTLPL
-403 RTITERINTPTSN
+403 RTITERINNPTSN
-416 LESASTLDQ
+416 SESAATLDQ

-461 QSLQSLDKESNRLRT
+461 QSLQSLDKESNRLTT

-481 QREVIGGQKQSGN
+481 HREAIGGQKQSGN

-523 PGNLSVPTNLV
+523 PGNLSIPTNLV

-554 TNSSLPSVSIP
+554 TDSSLPSVSIP

-573 LRQMSNTASE
+573 LRQMSNTTSE
-583 MEAMP
+583 MEAVP

-595 IAQTANQTPV
+595 ITQTPNQTPV

-630 GISQWH
+630 GMS

>member
-12 VERLLRLQSEPVG
+12 VERLLRRQSEPVG

-172 SKPAATLAQPQG
+172 SKPAATLDQPQR

-193 KVTAIEQG
+193 KVTLVELKQIQ
-201 QSLVSNEAITN
+201 VSNLSTPNSLLLRQNLHQQVEASKE
-212 PLVFRK
+212 R
-218 NWQQPDETSEKKKID
+218 KID
-233 SLTATSGESTLPLRT
+233 LLPATSGEST
-248 ITERINNNPTSNS
+248 SS
-261 ESVEISLKPETKV
+261 
-274 NAIEQEQS
+274 
-282 LVSNEAITNPLVFRK
+282 
-297 NWQQPDETS
+297 
-306 EEKKIDS
+306 
-313 LAATSGEST
+313 
-322 LPLRT
+322 LRT

-344 SLKPETKVTAI
+344 SLKPETTVTAI
-355 EQGQSLVSNEAIT
+355 EQEQSLVSNEAIT

-416 LESASTLDQ
+416 SESAEISLKPETKVNAIEQEQYLVSNEAITNPLVFRKNWQQPDEISEEKKIDSLTATSEESTLPLRTITERINTSTSNSESAAILDQ

-461 QSLQSLDKESNRLRT
+461 QSLQSLDKESNRLTT

-481 QREVIGGQKQSGN
+481 HREAIGGQKQSGN

-554 TNSSLPSVSIP
+554 TDSSLPSVSIP

-630 GISQWH
+630 GISQWY

>member
-63 PGSGTELMLATPVQ
+63 PGSSTELMLATPVQ

-104 PPIEKISDS
+104 PPIENISDS

-145 ETPANTSEKNSPSL
+145 DAPANTSEKNSPSL

-167 VSNPD
+167 VSTPD
-172 SKPAATLAQPQG
+172 SKPAATLAQPQR

-193 KVTAIEQG
+193 KVTLVELKQIQ
-201 QSLVSNEAITN
+201 VSNLSTPN
-212 PLVFRK
+212 PLLLCP
-218 NWQQPDETSEKKKID
+218 NLHQPDEASEERKID
-233 SLTATSGESTLPLRT
+233 FLP
-248 ITERINNNPTSNS
+248 
-261 ESVEISLKPETKV
+261 
-274 NAIEQEQS
+274 
-282 LVSNEAITNPLVFRK
+282 
-297 NWQQPDETS
+297 
-306 EEKKIDS
+306 
-313 LAATSGEST
+313 ATSGEST

-355 EQGQSLVSNEAIT
+355 EQGQSLVSNEATT

-388 IDSLTATSEESTLPL
+388 IDSLTATSGESTLPL
-403 RTITERINTPTSN
+403 GTITERINNPTSN
-416 LESASTLDQ
+416 SESAATLDQ

-461 QSLQSLDKESNRLRT
+461 QSLQSLDKESNRLTT

-481 QREVIGGQKQSGN
+481 HREAIGGQKQSGN

-523 PGNLSVPTNLV
+523 PGNLPVPTNLV

-554 TNSSLPSVSIP
+554 TDSSLPSVSIP
-565 VNPNRPNI
+565 VNPNRPNS
-573 LRQMSNTASE
+573 LRQMSNTTSE
-583 MEAMP
+583 MEAVP

-595 IAQTANQTPV
+595 ITQTPNQTPV

-630 GISQWH
+630 GMSQWY